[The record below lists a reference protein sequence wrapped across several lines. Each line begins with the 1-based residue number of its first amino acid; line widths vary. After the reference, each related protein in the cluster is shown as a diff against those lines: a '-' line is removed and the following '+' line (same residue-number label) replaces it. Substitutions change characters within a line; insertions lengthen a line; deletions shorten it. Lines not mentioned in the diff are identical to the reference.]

1 MTVDGFLVI
10 AKPPGGTSMDVVRAV
25 KRLTREKKVGHGG
38 TLDPIAE
45 GVLPICLG
53 QATRLMESLVDG
65 TKRYTAR
72 LRLGVTT
79 DTYDS
84 TGNAVKTADPSGVT
98 REAVE
103 SALGQF
109 RGVIA
114 QVPPRFSALKQGGE
128 RLYDLARAGITVEP
142 EARTVKV
149 FSMELRGWSPPELEL
164 DTECGRGF
172 YVRSLAH
179 DLGEAL
185 GCGGHLVQL
194 TRMRTGPFALDDA
207 VTLEQLAEAVEAG
220 TWRDLLH
227 PMDSVVSGL
236 KAAVIDK
243 VSEAQIMQGR
253 SLILGRRTGPP
264 TEHGERCRLYSVDGR
279 FLALARFDRPL
290 GQWRPEKVFGADSGS
305 RKERAGSFRR
315 PPRRPQGRRPA

>member
-1 MTVDGFLVI
+1 MTVDGFLVM
-10 AKPPGGTSMDVVRAV
+10 AKPPGATSMDVVRTV

-53 QATRLMESLVDG
+53 QATRLMEPLVDG

-72 LRLGVTT
+72 VRLGVAT

-84 TGNAVKTADPSGVT
+84 TGSAVFTADPSGVT

-103 SALGQF
+103 AALERF

-128 RLYDLARAGITVEP
+128 RLYDLARAGIAVEP
-142 EARTVKV
+142 EARTVTV
-149 FSMELRGWSPPELEL
+149 FSLELREWSPPELEL

-194 TRMRTGPFALDDA
+194 TRQRTGPFNLDDA
-207 VTLEQLAEAVEAG
+207 LTLEQLATATEAG

-236 KAAVIDK
+236 RAAVIDRL
-243 VSEAQIMQGR
+243 SEGQVLQGR
-253 SLILGRRTGPP
+253 SLILGHRADPP
-264 TEHGERCRLYSVDGR
+264 PAHGERCRLYSADGR

-290 GQWRPEKVFGADSGS
+290 GQWRPEKVFNGESGS
-305 RKERAGSFRR
+305 RKERGGPARRWSRR
-315 PPRRPQGRRPA
+315 PPGRRPA